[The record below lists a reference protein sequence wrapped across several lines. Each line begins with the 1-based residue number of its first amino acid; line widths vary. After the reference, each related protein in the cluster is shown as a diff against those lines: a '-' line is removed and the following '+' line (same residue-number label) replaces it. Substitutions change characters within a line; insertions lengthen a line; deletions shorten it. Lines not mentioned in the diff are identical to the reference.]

1 MKLRD
6 EFSEFLQIRFSRIK
20 TILTF
25 AVPAGVSIWFYQS
38 GELDYVWLTI
48 YGFVVY
54 LLLYNSLHIL
64 FAREKLPDVELIV
77 EKSARNRS
85 VAKYRQLVPFG
96 WGGLLLAC
104 GFIMVFGFL
113 SPVNTPVNN
122 VIYGTITHTPTITV
136 TPTLTTTSTATIT
149 LTPTSTQTFTPT
161 PKTQGVYYMIVVDAS
176 ETMQESFDGQT
187 KLDLAKEAVNAILEN
202 FEPGANYGL
211 VVIGG
216 EPSVSGADLCSEPS
230 SLKVPFSARPIIT
243 NQISQLQPAGGGS
256 ISEAFV
262 LAKNQFDGL
271 DERTARVLIFITGSE
286 DGCARDE
293 WQDLQNYVKLEGD
306 AGLKLHGEM
315 IVLDS
320 NKKLPVRRVSQFFSP
335 FSKNIIA
342 QYPPNLFAF
351 RQAYAAAVENINT
364 YVQQTIGSFPTLT
377 PVPSNTPETP
387 SPTLGPVTP
396 SSTPT
401 ITLTPSITPT
411 FGEPTLALTWTASV
425 TPVTPSATAL
435 QQTSVQLLSVTYVS
449 QGIGCQVDVQAQVI
463 GSAATGQFHV
473 RNASYA
479 PGDSS
484 VSTQT
489 TLQVGTNYAS
499 SVSLQNLLTL
509 SGNQPAYYQHEIW
522 FEYNGIQSNHLTGL
536 ICPNIPPQ

>member
-6 EFSEFLQIRFSRIK
+6 EFSEFFQIRFSWIK

-25 AVPAGVSIWFYQS
+25 AVPVGVSIWFYTS
-38 GELDYVWLTI
+38 STVDYVWVTAYVFII
-48 YGFVVY
+48 YF
-54 LLLYNSLHIL
+54 LFHNSLHIL
-64 FAREKLPDVELIV
+64 FAKEKPPDVEV
-77 EKSARNRS
+77 AGGKKVKNRS
-85 VAKYRQLVPFG
+85 IPKYRQLIPFG
-96 WGGLLLAC
+96 WSGLLLGC
-104 GFIMVFGFL
+104 GLIMAFGFL

-122 VIYGTITHTPTITV
+122 VMYGTHTTTPTITV

-149 LTPTSTQTFTPT
+149 LTPTATQTFTPT
-161 PKTQGVYYMIVVDAS
+161 PKTQGVYYMIVLDAS
-176 ETMQESFDGQT
+176 ETMQELFDGQ
-187 KLDLAKEAVNAILEN
+187 KKWDLAQEAVGAILEN

-211 VVIGG
+211 IVIGG
-216 EPSVSGADLCSEPS
+216 EPALPGVDLCSEPS
-230 SLKVPFSARPIIT
+230 SLKAPFSSRPTIT
-243 NQISQLQPAGGGS
+243 NQISQLQPDGGGS
-256 ISEAFV
+256 IFSAFT

-271 DERTARVLIFITGSE
+271 NDRTARVLIYITGAE
-286 DGCARDE
+286 DACARDE
-293 WQDLQNYVKLEGD
+293 WQDLQNYVKLQGD
-306 AGLKLHGEM
+306 SGLKLHGEI

-320 NKKLPVRRVSQFFSP
+320 NNKLPVKRVSQFFSP

-351 RQAYAAAVENINT
+351 RQAYAAAVDNINT
-364 YVQQTIGSFPTLT
+364 YVQETIGSLPTLT
-377 PVPSNTPETP
+377 LMPSNTPETP

-411 FGEPTLALTWTASV
+411 FGEPTIALTWTASV
-425 TPVTPSATAL
+425 TPITPSATAV

-463 GSAATGQFHV
+463 GSAAIGQFHV

-484 VSTQT
+484 ISPQT
-489 TLQVGTNYAS
+489 TLPVGTNYAS
-499 SVSLQNLLTL
+499 SVSLNNLITL

-536 ICPNIPPQ
+536 VCPNIPPQ